1 MNSLPTNS
9 TNATRQEVYDFLQNN
24 TTIFKESG
32 RKILDHVNGK
42 TNKVAQN
49 FFQKLWGTY
58 EKGPQLA
65 IPSEN
70 ETGEIL
76 GKTLRGVV
84 VQKRDAWNA
93 GWPKR
98 SQSGDYFP
106 DPGSEPLQ
114 RPNSPV
120 SDATQKIYL
129 KLKSQISKQVNQ
141 SPHFLLE
148 DPRSNDL

>member
-1 MNSLPTNS
+1 MNSLP
-9 TNATRQEVYDFLQNN
+9 TNATRQEVYEFLQNN

-42 TNKVAQN
+42 TDKVAQN
-49 FFQKLWGTY
+49 IFQKLWGAC
-58 EKGPQLA
+58 EKGPKLTL
-65 IPSEN
+65 PSEG

-84 VQKRDAWNA
+84 IQKRDAWNA

-106 DPGSEPLQ
+106 DPGSESLQ
-114 RPNSPV
+114 KPRDPV

-129 KLKSQISKQVNQ
+129 KLKNQIPRQVNQ
-141 SPHFLLE
+141 SPHALLE
-148 DPRSNDL
+148 DPRDNDL